1 MKKILFIHNQYQSKG
16 GEDISVENEIKFL
29 ETKFNVKK
37 IIFQNKNR
45 LSFIQLFSF
54 FFSNNYK
61 SNQSVQKIINEFQP
75 DLAYVHNTWY
85 TASLGIFDVLAKNNI
100 STIVKL
106 HNFRYDC
113 TKTFFHRT
121 HLRNNSYCGA
131 CGVVKSKYKIFNK
144 YYEESYIKSIL
155 AIKFGK
161 KYFKYILDGN
171 FSIFVLTKFH
181 YEYLKKLGIQK
192 SRISIFPNYIEI
204 DQKTEHSKKTN
215 SLVYAGRI
223 SKDKG
228 VEELITAFKSLN
240 LKENQLKII
249 GGGPEYQNLKN
260 NYESDSI
267 IFLGEKNNKEVL
279 EIINTSSA
287 VVTATKLFEGQPT
300 LLCEASTLGVP
311 SLFPDTGGIGE
322 FFPDNY
328 EFKYKQYDYED
339 LKTKLIKLLQNTN
352 TNDIGLKNKN
362 YIMKKLD
369 KNKLI
374 SELNQKINN

>member
-29 ETKFNVKK
+29 ESKFNVKK

-339 LKTKLIKLLQNTN
+339 LKTKLIKLLQNSN
-352 TNDIGLKNKN
+352 MSDIGLKNKN
-362 YIMKKLD
+362 YIEKKLD

>member
-29 ETKFNVKK
+29 ESKFNVKK

-339 LKTKLIKLLQNTN
+339 LKTKLIKLLQNSN
-352 TNDIGLKNKN
+352 MSDIGLKNKN
-362 YIMKKLD
+362 YIEKKLD
-369 KNKLI
+369 KDRLI
-374 SELNQKINN
+374 SQLSQKINN

>member
-249 GGGPEYQNLKN
+249 GGGPEYQNLKK

-339 LKTKLIKLLQNTN
+339 LKTKLIKLLQNSN
-352 TNDIGLKNKN
+352 MSDIGLKNKN
-362 YIMKKLD
+362 YIEKKLD
-369 KNKLI
+369 KNRLI
-374 SELNQKINN
+374 SQLSQKINN